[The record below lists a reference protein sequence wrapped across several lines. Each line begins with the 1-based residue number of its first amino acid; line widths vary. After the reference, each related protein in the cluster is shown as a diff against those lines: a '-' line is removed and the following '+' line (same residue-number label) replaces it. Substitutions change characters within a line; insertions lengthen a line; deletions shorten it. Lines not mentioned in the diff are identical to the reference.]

1 MSKTIR
7 QDSLPPIEPTVAET
21 SISEP
26 FVAPVAADAGAPE
39 RRALRQ
45 QVLTLSWP
53 VILENLLQSLIGFVD
68 TAFVG
73 HLGTEALAGAG
84 AAQPVVWLITTALSA
99 IMMGATVLVA
109 HAIGARNP
117 AEARRVFKQALILAA
132 AVGSVIS
139 VGTYLLAA
147 P

>member
-7 QDSLPPIEPTVAET
+7 QDSLPTIEPTAAEP

-45 QVLTLSWP
+45 QVLALSWP
-53 VILENLLQSLIGFVD
+53 VIIENLLQSLIGFVD

-73 HLGTEALAGAG
+73 HLGTEALAGVGG
-84 AAQPVVWLITTALSA
+84 AQQIVWLVNTLLAGVT
-99 IMMGATVLVA
+99 MGATVLVA
-109 HAIGARNP
+109 RAIGGQNP
-117 AEARRVFKQALILAA
+117 GEARRVFKQSL
-132 AVGSVIS
+132 
-139 VGTYLLAA
+139 LLAA
-147 P
+147 GVA